1 MSNPGVW
8 NPEIEALYRARDA
21 EMLANIRAS
30 GRPVS
35 IFNTDDYPREGC
47 TVVIKVGVEDDIRMD
62 IYRPGVVP
70 GTPGALPMERWAPA
84 PANAVAVRLYD
95 WLRGRRPRHNA
106 RGYVFE

>member
-1 MSNPGVW
+1 MSNPGAW
-8 NPEIEALYRARDA
+8 NDEIEALYRARDE

-62 IYRPGVVP
+62 IYRPGVEP